1 MAWDLFNQ
9 SVLRYEKN
17 PLITVLSPATQSKA
31 SALMFIKYSGIMG
44 TSNEIIVYSQAAVNQ
59 KERLHFL
66 LLLVN
71 NRKTHLDSKAKVYH
85 DHGH

>member
-1 MAWDLFNQ
+1 ML
-9 SVLRYEKN
+9 LRCEKN
-17 PLITVLSPATQSKA
+17 PWTTVLSPATQSKV

-44 TSNEIIVYSQAAVNQ
+44 TSSEITVYSQAAVNQ

-71 NRKTHLDSKAKVYH
+71 TKKTHLDSKAEVYH
-85 DHGH
+85 DAINHGH